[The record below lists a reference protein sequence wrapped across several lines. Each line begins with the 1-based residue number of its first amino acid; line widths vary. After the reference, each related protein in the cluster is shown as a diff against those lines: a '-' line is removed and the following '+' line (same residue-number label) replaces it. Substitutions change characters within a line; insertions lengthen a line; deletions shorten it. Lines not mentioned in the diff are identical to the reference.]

1 MSINKAIVVGN
12 LGRDPEV
19 RALPSGRNVANF
31 SLATTERFTDRS
43 GTKQQ
48 RTEWHRV
55 VAFGPLAD
63 SCQRFLSRGRQVYIE
78 GRLTTRKYEAKDGRG
93 KRYRTEIVA
102 RQLRLLGKRTNGDAS
117 KAEAS
122 DDIPF

>member
-19 RALPSGRNVANF
+19 RALPSGQNVANF

-55 VAFGPLAD
+55 VAFGTACGHAPTVLEQKKP
-63 SCQRFLSRGRQVYIE
+63 SGLHRGVGLTTCQYEVE
-78 GRLTTRKYEAKDGRG
+78 GR
-93 KRYRTEIVA
+93 KRHA
-102 RQLRLLGKRTNGDAS
+102 LSN
-117 KAEAS
+117 
-122 DDIPF
+122 